1 MWSDEAIYKSSDIYY
16 AGHAYKEAIYSTGIL
31 ATLKSKPTAKRREK
45 ELYLSSLSNA
55 DIVILCD
62 GEDYCY
68 FVINNHS
75 PKAKCYRSTFAII
88 MQ

>member
-1 MWSDEAIYKSSDIYY
+1 MRVM
-16 AGHAYKEAIYSTGIL
+16 HMNYSCYTQE
-31 ATLKSKPTAKRREK
+31 SKPTAKRREK

-68 FVINNHS
+68 FVIITIIRRRRSAIGQHS
-75 PKAKCYRSTFAII
+75 P
-88 MQ
+88 